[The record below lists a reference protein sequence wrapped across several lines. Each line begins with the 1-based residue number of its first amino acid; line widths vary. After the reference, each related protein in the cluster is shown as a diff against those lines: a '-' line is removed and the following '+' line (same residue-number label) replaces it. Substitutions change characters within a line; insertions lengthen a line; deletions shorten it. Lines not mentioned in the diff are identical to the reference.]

1 MRHSPAA
8 PSALSET
15 LQSLKNEI
23 KPQVRLHLGP
33 ANSGKTYDSI
43 ETLKKSVSG
52 VYLAPLRLLAWEIA
66 DKLNNQGHPCSLV
79 TGEERHI
86 VANAPFLSCTV
97 EMFNPDHPVDCVVLD
112 EAQMIADKQRGWAW
126 LRAILN
132 AGCKHL
138 EIIASPD
145 SEPLLTTLLDKI
157 SFPYKVIHHKRLAP
171 LTVADKPWRIDD
183 PKPSTIFV
191 VFSRAG
197 VLSLKTYLERRGW
210 SVSAIYGNLPPEV
223 KKKQAERF
231 LNGEAQLCVA
241 TDAIGMGMNLPAAHV
256 CFTSVSKF
264 DGEEQ
269 RTLLPSEARQIAGR
283 AGRYGI
289 KEKGEVGALSYENLS
304 TLNRLLKIEPPPL
317 KFARIS
323 PEISEIAAI
332 PGPLAQRL
340 FLWEKRYAIPPHLK
354 EVLMPADLEQ
364 QKALASLLKESE
376 VEKLGFDLAFRLIKA
391 PASRDSVTYWHS
403 CVRNFI
409 ENRPM
414 PPPLSL
420 RGNSIEDEDLLLAA
434 EQIVE
439 QCDIYLWVANHDDM
453 KLHALEKEKVQQYKW
468 ELIEKIDTAL
478 SVKMDMRQKCSKC
491 GKMLPLLNRFSIC
504 DPCHK
509 AGRHRFFSK
518 PKHRRFRPPKSR

>member
-1 MRHSPAA
+1 M
-8 PSALSET
+8 
-15 LQSLKNEI
+15 
-23 KPQVRLHLGP
+23 RLHLGP

-43 ETLKKSVSG
+43 EVLKKSASG

-79 TGEERHI
+79 TGEERNVI
-86 VANAPFLSCTV
+86 PNAPFLSCTV
-97 EMFNPDHPVDCVVLD
+97 EMFNPDHPVDCIVLD
-112 EAQMIADKQRGWAW
+112 ESQMIADKQRGWAW

-138 EIIASPD
+138 EIVASPD
-145 SEPLLTTLLDKI
+145 SETLLTTLLEKI
-157 SFPYKVIHHKRLAP
+157 GYPCKVIHHKRLAP
-171 LTVADKPWRIDD
+171 LIVADKPWRIDS

-210 SVSAIYGNLPPEV
+210 SVAAIYGNLPPEV

-231 LNGEAQLCVA
+231 LTGEAQLCVA

-256 CFTSVSKF
+256 CLTSVSKF

-269 RTLLPSEARQIAGR
+269 RNLLPSEARQIAGR
-283 AGRYGI
+283 AGRFGL
-289 KEKGEVGALSYENLS
+289 KEKGEVGALSYEHLS
-304 TLNRLLKIEPPPL
+304 VLQKLLNTVPPQL
-317 KFARIS
+317 QFARIS
-323 PEISEIAAI
+323 PEIDEIAKMQ
-332 PGPLAQRL
+332 GPLAHRL

-354 EVLMPADLEQ
+354 DVLMPADLEQ
-364 QKALASLLKESE
+364 QKVLAGLLKDAE

-391 PASRDSVTYWHS
+391 PAGRDSVNYWHA
-403 CVRNFI
+403 CVRCFI
-409 ENRPM
+409 ENKPM
-414 PPPLSL
+414 PHPLSL
-420 RGNSIEDEDLLLAA
+420 RGNSIDDEDLLLAA

-439 QCDIYLWVANHDDM
+439 QCDIYLWIANHDDM
-453 KLHALEKEKVQQYKW
+453 KLHALEKEKVKLYKW
-468 ELIEKIDTAL
+468 ELIDKIDRAL

-491 GKMLPLLNRFSIC
+491 GKTLPLLHRFSIC

-509 AGRHRFFSK
+509 EGRHRYFSK
-518 PKHRRFRPPKSR
+518 PKHRRFRPPPRTR